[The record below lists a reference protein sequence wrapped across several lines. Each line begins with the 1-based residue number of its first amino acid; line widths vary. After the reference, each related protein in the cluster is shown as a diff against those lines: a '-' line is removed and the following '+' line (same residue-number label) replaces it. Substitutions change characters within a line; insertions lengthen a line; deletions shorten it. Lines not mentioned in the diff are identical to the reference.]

1 MVEGSIW
8 GRRNIM
14 GKGTGEGKRVLWW
27 KPQALQRYSEG
38 WGGEGG
44 FPTNCGRPWTP
55 GRGSESLFY
64 TQWQATEDFGG
75 RERPHL
81 TCVSMLALEIV
92 HTRVW
97 RGRQWDNGFEG
108 FCSHLDDSLTPEAQR
123 ALTGLPASCGGDKPL
138 RTTDSPSDLV
148 LCYSSPVALVIC
160 LWHGPPKNW
169 AMPSAFCFLSNSCS

>member
-1 MVEGSIW
+1 M
-8 GRRNIM
+8 
-14 GKGTGEGKRVLWW
+14 
-27 KPQALQRYSEG
+27 
-38 WGGEGG
+38 
-44 FPTNCGRPWTP
+44 
-55 GRGSESLFY
+55 FY

-160 LWHGPPKNW
+160 LWHGPPKN
-169 AMPSAFCFLSNSCS
+169 